1 MRTRVASIPL
11 RPQGKSSEETMWS
24 RLFSM
29 AVAILASERAW
40 AQDSAAQF
48 YHGKQITIIVGSS
61 AGGGFDIYARLLSRH
76 MSVVEQAKQA
86 LEYKAP

>member
-1 MRTRVASIPL
+1 MGPGL
-11 RPQGKSSEETMWS
+11 
-24 RLFSM
+24 
-29 AVAILASERAW
+29 
-40 AQDSAAQF
+40 AAQF

-61 AGGGFDIYARLLSRH
+61 AGGGFNIYARLLSRH

>member
-1 MRTRVASIPL
+1 
-11 RPQGKSSEETMWS
+11 MWS
-24 RLFSM
+24 RLFCM
-29 AVAILASERAW
+29 AAAILASERAW
-40 AQDSAAQF
+40 AQDSVAQF

-76 MSVVEQAKQA
+76 TLA

>member
-11 RPQGKSSEETMWS
+11 RPQGKS
-24 RLFSM
+24 RRRRCGRAFFCL